1 MAIVT
6 VGSNTPK
13 KENKKQHLDL
23 SNEIKSLKTKNIL
36 LKSLLFLSVFA
47 NLILILK

>member
-1 MAIVT
+1 MAFVT
-6 VGSNTPK
+6 IGAGSPK

-23 SNEIKSLKTKNIL
+23 FNEIKSLKIKNIL